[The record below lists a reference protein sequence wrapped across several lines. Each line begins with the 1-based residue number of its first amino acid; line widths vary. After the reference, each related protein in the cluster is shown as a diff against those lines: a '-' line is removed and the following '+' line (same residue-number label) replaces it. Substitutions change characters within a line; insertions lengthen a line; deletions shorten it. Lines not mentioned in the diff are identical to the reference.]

1 MYHKIGNL
9 DIVLKS
15 HQGKVRDIHDLG
27 DKLLIVTSDRIS
39 AFDLVLPDLL
49 PGKGVILNQIASH
62 IFKATAMIVP
72 NHFITD
78 RIEDYPP
85 ELEPFQDY
93 LRGRSMLVRKLRVIP
108 FECIVRGYL
117 SGSAWSEYQS
127 SRTIGGM
134 PVEEDLKES
143 QKLPQP
149 LFTPSTKADEGHDE
163 NISFAEM
170 ERRMD
175 PDIAE
180 FIRVKSLELY
190 EWAHAKLLKQGI
202 VLADT
207 KFEFGAS
214 GDQILLADEALT
226 PDSSRFW
233 DLKHHALGS
242 SPPSFDKQI
251 VRDHL
256 LASGWDKQPPAPRLP
271 EEIAE
276 KTLAKYRQIRDM
288 IIGDND

>member
-1 MYHKIGNL
+1 MYDKIGNL
-9 DIVLKS
+9 DIVFQS

-39 AFDLVLPDLL
+39 AFDVVLPDLL
-49 PGKGVILNQIASH
+49 PGKGAILNQIASH
-62 IFKATAMIVP
+62 NFKATAKIVP

-85 ELEPFQDY
+85 EFEPFQDY

-108 FECIVRGYL
+108 FECIVRGYI

-134 PVEEDLKES
+134 TVEEDLKES

-149 LFTPSTKADEGHDE
+149 LFTPSTKAEEGHDE

-233 DLKHHALGS
+233 DLKQHTLGS

-256 LASGWDKQPPAPRLP
+256 LASGWDKQPPAPHLP

-276 KTLAKYRQIRDM
+276 KALAKYRQIRDM
-288 IIGDND
+288 IIGDNE